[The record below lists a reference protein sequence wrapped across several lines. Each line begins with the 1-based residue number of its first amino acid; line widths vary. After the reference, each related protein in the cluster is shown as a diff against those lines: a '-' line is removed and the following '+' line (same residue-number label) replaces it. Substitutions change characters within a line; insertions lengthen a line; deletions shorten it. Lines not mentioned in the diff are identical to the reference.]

1 MCIHP
6 LNFRGCIGRPFYVL
20 TNPVYANTLSRLSAH
35 SLALRKLKYPHFE
48 TMWAPDKLHSAA
60 PCVERKKKIKMMIG

>member
-1 MCIHP
+1 M
-6 LNFRGCIGRPFYVL
+6 LDGRLDRVASSRSRS
-20 TNPVYANTLSRLSAH
+20 VTLSRLSAH
-35 SLALRKLKYPHFE
+35 SLALKKLKYPHFE